1 MSIPAAAD
9 LSGLA
14 SLARDPRL
22 DLRPVLL
29 RVQTD
34 LFLAAPTR
42 DPAMTAAFEALA
54 CGLLPALDDTAAAR
68 LARKLAPH
76 PESPARVLELLVE
89 RGGEAR
95 HAVVASAAC
104 LTPAV
109 VDAVIAEGGDA
120 AGALAQRADLAADAA
135 VSLLALAD
143 DGIDFALA
151 MNRGPEL
158 PAAVMDELIERAR
171 TRPALGHALL
181 ARADLTGPEEA
192 ALYVYADAARRIR
205 IRERMA
211 PLAALRRASAG
222 AIRQDDLTELAFHA
236 GRDKAAFE
244 GRLAGLLEL
253 PSTPAWRFDHP
264 SRHELLAFALTAA
277 GVESDD
283 AVRLFLI
290 AEPAIAR
297 SVATVFELAELSR
310 SLTQPL
316 AASLIE
322 AILGTA
328 VLAGRRGRHVA
339 AMDPSGTPQRAAA
352 AQRDRDRA
360 LLETVRR
367 AG

>member
-109 VDAVIAEGGDA
+109 VVHFRCDPRVLR
-120 AGALAQRADLAADAA
+120 AGWR
-135 VSLLALAD
+135 V
-143 DGIDFALA
+143 
-151 MNRGPEL
+151 
-158 PAAVMDELIERAR
+158 ERA
-171 TRPALGHALL
+171 
-181 ARADLTGPEEA
+181 
-192 ALYVYADAARRIR
+192 V
-205 IRERMA
+205 A
-211 PLAALRRASAG
+211 P
-222 AIRQDDLTELAFHA
+222 
-236 GRDKAAFE
+236 
-244 GRLAGLLEL
+244 
-253 PSTPAWRFDHP
+253 
-264 SRHELLAFALTAA
+264 
-277 GVESDD
+277 V
-283 AVRLFLI
+283 
-290 AEPAIAR
+290 
-297 SVATVFELAELSR
+297 LAEVSR
-310 SLTQPL
+310 KSCMVGLVDQHEP
-316 AASLIE
+316 
-322 AILGTA
+322 
-328 VLAGRRGRHVA
+328 VP
-339 AMDPSGTPQRAAA
+339 PS
-352 AQRDRDRA
+352 
-360 LLETVRR
+360 
-367 AG
+367 